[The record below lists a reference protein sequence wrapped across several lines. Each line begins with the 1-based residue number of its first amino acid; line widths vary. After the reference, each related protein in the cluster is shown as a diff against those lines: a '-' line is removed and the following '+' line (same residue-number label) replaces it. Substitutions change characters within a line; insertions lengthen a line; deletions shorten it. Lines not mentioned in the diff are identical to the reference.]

1 MNHSVSEEQTICY
14 HLIPSISNGVA
25 LLAKLILFSIQNG
38 NATVAWFWLIVAS
51 SGSQI
56 AVSLLKMGQS

>member
-1 MNHSVSEEQTICY
+1 MFVPGTIVQARG
-14 HLIPSISNGVA
+14 L
-25 LLAKLILFSIQNG
+25 QQENG